1 MRSRLALTALAAVL
15 LGAVDAAA
23 LTVPYTEEF
32 ASDNANWT
40 SNANTALPWHASGGP
55 GGSSYVSTTHN
66 YFGFVEPFPGA
77 GPLVFRATGS
87 NGASGGAFTGNWTT
101 GGVVQVSA
109 WVYQETGV
117 DLSFYLRVT
126 TPANFP
132 GAAFLNGTAVP
143 SGVWTQIFFTIADT
157 TPPCTSESFPGS
169 PSTCPPSL
177 ANVGNFQFGT
187 NAPAALVGQD
197 QAWTIAIDK
206 VNVTNTVPEPGAAM
220 LLLGSFAALGAL
232 GYRRR

>member
-1 MRSRLALTALAAVL
+1 MRSRLALTALAAVAFVA
-15 LGAVDAAA
+15 GNASA

-32 ASDNANWT
+32 ATDNANWEN
-40 SNANTALPWHASGGP
+40 NANNPLPWNAAGGP
-55 GGSSYVSTTHN
+55 DGSSYVSTTHN

-87 NGASGGAFTGNWTT
+87 DNASGGAFVGDWTA
-101 GGVVQVSA
+101 GGIIEVSA

-132 GAAFLNGTAVP
+132 GAAFLNSTPVP
-143 SGVWTQIFFTIADT
+143 TNTWTQIFFEIATT

-169 PSTCPPSL
+169 PSTCPPTL
-177 ANVGNFQFGT
+177 LNVGNLQFGT
-187 NAPAALVGQD
+187 NAPSALVGQD
-197 QAWTIAIDK
+197 QAFVLGVDK
-206 VNVTNTVPEPGAAM
+206 VTITNVPEPGTAM
-220 LLLGSFAALGAL
+220 LLLGAFTGLAAVG
-232 GYRRR
+232 RRRR